1 MAWRIGIDIGGTF
14 TDVALVEEGT
24 GRIAIAKLPTTPRDF
39 GQAVIDGIRQGL
51 DANRIDPADVSL
63 ISHATTVV
71 TNALLENKGA
81 RAGFVATRGMRDLL
95 ELRRSSRAD
104 LYDLLQDAPA
114 VLVPRR
120 WRFEITERIDAQG
133 EVVTPL
139 AEDELPGLIEAIR
152 EAGLQTV
159 AVSFLFSFLNDAHER
174 RVGEALRAALPDVGV
189 YLSSEVLPEIR
200 EFERAS
206 TTAVCAVVGPVL
218 ASYLDRLQAAIS
230 RLGLPKLH
238 VMGSSGGVFD
248 IAEGL
253 RMPAMAVESGPAAG
267 VIAASLAGRQLA
279 RPNLISF
286 DMGGTTA
293 KASVIV
299 NGEVSVTAE
308 YEVGGSGHANRWM
321 HGTGH
326 PIRVPVIDLAEVS
339 AGGGSIAWVDPG
351 GALKVGPHSAGA
363 APGPACYGAG
373 GTLPTVT
380 DADVV
385 LGYLDPEALL
395 GGALR
400 VDLAAAVRAIETEI
414 ARPLGLTVPEAAAR
428 IVEVVNGNMA
438 QALRIVSIERGHDPQ
453 EFGLIAFGG
462 AGPVHAV
469 ALAEELQIPEVIVP
483 PAPGAFSALGLV
495 ASDLKRDWSRTLYA
509 DLASIDPAR
518 VAEVI
523 AGMERAGRTFL
534 HAARVPVE
542 RQVLLRQADVRY
554 RRQAYELTVPIADGA
569 ITRATL
575 DDLAEAFHA
584 RHEQT
589 YGHAN
594 RSEGV
599 QLVNLRL
606 TALGRLPDLV
616 LAQRADP
623 ASARMR
629 VRDVWFAETGFASTP
644 VHWRDGLNAGTR
656 NRRAGDHRG
665 DGFDGGGSTG
675 VVCTDRRARV
685 HSSNAGRST
694 LIQCHCEEQSD
705 EAISIQS
712 YAHNVTGI
720 ASSLRS
726 SQ

>member
-1 MAWRIGIDIGGTF
+1 MTWRIGIDIGGTF
-14 TDVALVEEGT
+14 TDVALVEEET
-24 GRIAIAKLPTTPRDF
+24 GHIAITKLLTTPYDF

-51 DANRIDPADVSL
+51 DANRIDPSDVSL
-63 ISHATTVV
+63 LSHATTVV

-81 RAGFVATRGMRDLL
+81 RAGFIATRGMRDIL

-139 AEDELPGLIEAIR
+139 AEEELPALIEAIR
-152 EAGLQTV
+152 DAGLQTI
-159 AVSFLFSFLNDAHER
+159 AVSFLFSFLNDTHER
-174 RVGEALRAALPDVGV
+174 RVGEVLRAALPGVGV

-218 ASYLDRLQAAIS
+218 ASYLDRLQGAIS

-267 VIAASLAGRQLA
+267 VIAASLAGRQLQ

-293 KASVIV
+293 KASVIAS
-299 NGEVSVTAE
+299 GAVSVTAE

-326 PIRVPVIDLAEVS
+326 PIRAPVIDLAEVS

-363 APGPACYGAG
+363 APGPAAYGAG
-373 GTLPTVT
+373 GTQPTVT

-385 LGYLDPEALL
+385 LGYLDREALL

-400 VDLAAAVRAIETEI
+400 IDLAATERAIDAAI
-414 ARPLGLTVPEAAAR
+414 AQPLALTVSEAAAR
-428 IVEVVNGNMA
+428 IVEVVNSNMA

-453 EFGLIAFGG
+453 EFSLIAFGG
-462 AGPVHAV
+462 AGPVHAIS
-469 ALAEELQIPEVIVP
+469 LAEELQIPEVIVP

-495 ASDLKRDWSRTLYA
+495 ASDLKRDYSRTLYA
-509 DLASIDPAR
+509 DLGSIDPER

-523 AGMERAGRTFL
+523 AGMEQAGREML
-534 HAARVPVE
+534 RSARVPPE

-554 RRQAYELTVPIADGA
+554 RRQAYELTVPIADGEM
-569 ITRATL
+569 TRAKL
-575 DDLAEAFHA
+575 DDLAEEFHR

-594 RSEGV
+594 RSERV

-606 TALGRLPDLV
+606 TALGKLPDLV
-616 LAQRADP
+616 LAQRADA
-623 ASARMR
+623 ASAKARS
-629 VRDVWFAETGFASTP
+629 RDVWFADTGFVSTS
-644 VHWRDGLNAGTR
+644 VHWRDGLTSGTHIFGP
-656 NRRAGDHRG
+656 AIIEAMD
-665 DGFDGGGSTG
+665 STTVIPPG
-675 VVCTDRRARV
+675 WQARV
-685 HSSNAGRST
+685 
-694 LIQCHCEEQSD
+694 D
-705 EAISIQS
+705 ELG
-712 YAHNVTGI
+712 Y
-720 ASSLRS
+720 LRLTPA
-726 SQ
+726 

>member
-14 TDVALVEEGT
+14 TDVALVEEAT
-24 GRIAIAKLPTTPRDF
+24 GRIAMAKLLTTPQDF
-39 GQAVIDGIRQGL
+39 GQAVIDGIRQAL
-51 DANRIDPADVSL
+51 DTNRIDPSDVSL
-63 ISHATTVV
+63 LSHATTVV

-133 EVVTPL
+133 NVVTPL
-139 AEDELPGLIEAIR
+139 AEDELPAIIDAIR
-152 EAGLQTV
+152 AAKLQTV
-159 AVSFLFSFLNDAHER
+159 AVSFLFSFLNEAHER
-174 RVGEALRAALPDVGV
+174 RVGELLRAALPDVGV

-218 ASYLDRLQAAIS
+218 ASYLDRLQTAIS
-230 RLGLPKLH
+230 QLGLPSLH

-267 VIAASLAGRQLA
+267 VIAASLAGRQLG

-293 KASVIV
+293 KASVIA
-299 NGEVSVTAE
+299 NGEVSITAE

-351 GALKVGPHSAGA
+351 GALKVGPQSAGA
-363 APGPACYGAG
+363 APGPAAYGAG

-385 LGYLDPEALL
+385 LGYLDREALL
-395 GGALR
+395 GGDLR
-400 VDLAAAVRAIETEI
+400 IDLAAAERAIDI
-414 ARPLGLTVPEAAAR
+414 AVARPLRLTVPEAAAR
-428 IVEVVNGNMA
+428 IVEVVNSNMA

-453 EFGLIAFGG
+453 EFSLIAFGG
-462 AGPVHAV
+462 AGPVHA
-469 ALAEELQIPEVIVP
+469 APLAAELQIPEVIVP
-483 PAPGAFSALGLV
+483 PVPGAFSALGLV
-495 ASDLKRDWSRTLYA
+495 ASDLKRDYSRTLYA
-509 DLASIDPAR
+509 DLGTIDPAR

-523 AGMERAGRTFL
+523 EGMEQAGHEML
-534 HAARVPVE
+534 HAARVPPD
-542 RQVLLRQADVRY
+542 RQALLRQADVRY
-554 RRQAYELTVPIADGA
+554 RRQAYELTVPIGDGPINA
-569 ITRATL
+569 ATL
-575 DDLAEAFHA
+575 DDVAAAFHA
-584 RHEQT
+584 KHEQT

-594 RSEGV
+594 RSERV

-616 LAQRADP
+616 LAQRAEP
-623 ASARMR
+623 ASARTR
-629 VRDVWFAETGFASTP
+629 SRDAWFAETGFTVTP
-644 VHWRDGLNAGTR
+644 VHWRNGLTPGTR
-656 NRRAGDHRG
+656 IAGPAIIEAMD
-665 DGFDGGGSTG
+665 STT
-675 VVCTDRRARV
+675 VVPPGWQARIDDLGYIFL
-685 HSSNAGRST
+685 SRDAG
-694 LIQCHCEEQSD
+694 E
-705 EAISIQS
+705 
-712 YAHNVTGI
+712 G
-720 ASSLRS
+720 
-726 SQ
+726 

>member
-14 TDVALVEEGT
+14 TDVALVEEQT
-24 GRIAIAKLPTTPRDF
+24 GQIAIAKLLTTPNDF

-51 DANRIDPADVSL
+51 DANRIAAADVSL
-63 ISHATTVV
+63 LSHATTVV
-71 TNALLENKGA
+71 TNALLENRGA
-81 RAGFVATRGMRDLL
+81 RAGFIATRGMRDLL

-133 EVVTPL
+133 EVVTSL
-139 AEDELPGLIEAIR
+139 AEDELPAIIEAIR
-152 EAGLQTV
+152 AAELKTV

-174 RVGEALRAALPDVGV
+174 RVGQLLREALPDVGV

-218 ASYLDRLQAAIS
+218 ASYLDRLQVAVTQ
-230 RLGLPKLH
+230 LGLPDLH

-267 VIAASLAGRQLA
+267 VIAASLAGRQLG

-293 KASVIV
+293 KASVITG
-299 NGEVSVTAE
+299 GEVSVTAE
-308 YEVGGSGHANRWM
+308 YEVGGAGHANRWM

-351 GALKVGPHSAGA
+351 GSLKVGPNSAGA
-363 APGPACYGAG
+363 APGPAAYGLG

-385 LGYLDPEALL
+385 LGYLDREALL
-395 GGALR
+395 GGDLR
-400 VDLAAAVRAIETEI
+400 IDAAAAEQAIESAIGE
-414 ARPLGLTVPEAAAR
+414 PLGLTVPEAAAR
-428 IVEVVNGNMA
+428 IIEVVNSNMA

-453 EFGLIAFGG
+453 EFSLIAFGG

-469 ALAEELQIPEVIVP
+469 SLAEELQIPEVIVP

-495 ASDLKRDWSRTLYA
+495 ASDLKRDYSRTLYA

-523 AGMERAGRTFL
+523 ASMEQAGREML
-534 HAARVPVE
+534 AAAHVPAE
-542 RQVLLRQADVRY
+542 RRALLRQADVRY
-554 RRQAYELTVPIADGA
+554 RRQAYELTVLIADGP

-575 DDLAEAFHA
+575 DELAEAFHV
-584 RHEQT
+584 RHAQT

-594 RSEGV
+594 RAERV
-599 QLVNLRL
+599 QLVNLRV
-606 TALGRLPDLV
+606 TALGRQPDLV
-616 LAQRADP
+616 LAQRSDP
-623 ASARMR
+623 AKARTR
-629 VRDVWFAETGFASTP
+629 QRDVWFEGAGFVAVP
-644 VHWRDGLNAGTR
+644 VHWRDGLMPGTEIAGPAIIEAMDSTTVIPPHWQAR
-656 NRRAGDHRG
+656 IDEQGYIRI
-665 DGFDGGGSTG
+665 STG
-675 VVCTDRRARV
+675 RV
-685 HSSNAGRST
+685 A
-694 LIQCHCEEQSD
+694 
-705 EAISIQS
+705 
-712 YAHNVTGI
+712 
-720 ASSLRS
+720 
-726 SQ
+726 

>member
-14 TDVALVEEGT
+14 TDVALVEEDT
-24 GRIAIAKLPTTPRDF
+24 GRIAIVKLPTTPQDF

-51 DANRIDPADVSL
+51 DADRIAAADVSL
-63 ISHATTVV
+63 LSHATTVV

-139 AEDELPGLIEAIR
+139 AEDELPALIEAIR
-152 EAGLQTV
+152 DAGVQTV

-174 RVGEALRAALPDVGV
+174 RVGEALRAALPGVAV

-218 ASYLDRLQAAIS
+218 ASYLDRLQSAIS
-230 RLGLPKLH
+230 QLGLPKLH

-267 VIAASLAGRQLA
+267 VIAASLAGRQLQ

-293 KASVIV
+293 KASVIA

-363 APGPACYGAG
+363 SPGPACYGAG

-385 LGYLDPEALL
+385 LGYLDREALL

-400 VDLAAAVRAIETEI
+400 IDLAAAERAIDSAI

-428 IVEVVNGNMA
+428 IVEVVNSNMA
-438 QALRIVSIERGHDPQ
+438 QALRIVSVERGHDPQ
-453 EFGLIAFGG
+453 EFSLIAFGG

-469 ALAEELQIPEVIVP
+469 WLAEELQIPEVIVP
-483 PAPGAFSALGLV
+483 PTPGAFSALGLV
-495 ASDLKRDWSRTLYA
+495 ASDLKRDYSRTLYA
-509 DLASIDPAR
+509 DLGSIDPVR
-518 VAEVI
+518 VAEVVS
-523 AGMERAGRTFL
+523 GMEREGREML
-534 HAARVPVE
+534 RAARVPTN
-542 RQVLLRQADVRY
+542 RQALLRQADVRY

-569 ITRATL
+569 ITQSTL
-575 DDLAEAFHA
+575 KDLAMAFHA

-594 RSEGV
+594 LSERV
-599 QLVNLRL
+599 QLVNLRV
-606 TALGRLPDLV
+606 TALGRLPDLT
-616 LAQRADP
+616 LAQRADSG
-623 ASARMR
+623 SARTR
-629 VRDVWFAETGFASTP
+629 SRDVWFGSVTPTP
-644 VHWRDGLNAGTR
+644 VHWRDGLMPMTDIVGPAILE
-656 NRRAGDHRG
+656 AMD
-665 DGFDGGGSTG
+665 STT
-675 VVCTDRRARV
+675 VVPPGWHAKIDELGYIVIARI
-685 HSSNAGRST
+685 
-694 LIQCHCEEQSD
+694 L
-705 EAISIQS
+705 
-712 YAHNVTGI
+712 
-720 ASSLRS
+720 
-726 SQ
+726 